1 MRMEP
6 DEPDGPCTLT
16 VAILPD
22 GRNVVHYDGLAP
34 ELTGGQDV
42 RREMP
47 PAVLVLVAPY
57 GDGRWDVDRYA
68 EDGTYGGSTHH
79 DDWASAVAQLRSEY
93 LSELAFIPVPADV
106 DERTYA
112 SELAA
117 QEREG

>member
-1 MRMEP
+1 MEP
-6 DEPDGPCTLT
+6 AEPKGPCTLS

-22 GRNVVHYDGLAP
+22 GRHVVHYDGLAP

-47 PAVLVLVAPY
+47 PAVLVLVVPY

-79 DDWASAVAQLRSEY
+79 DDWSSVVEQLRSEY
-93 LSELAFIPVPADV
+93 VSELAFTPVPDGV

-117 QEREG
+117 TPPER